1 MRMWILNFLLLALA
15 KSVIGC
21 TGHTTPVPNPKPPHS
36 PRPTYDPFARFGND
50 DADYNANRNSLG
62 KLEPTLIDALRG
74 SKKK

>member
-21 TGHTTPVPNPKPPHS
+21 RAPPNI
-36 PRPTYDPFARFGND
+36 RPLPGMRN
-50 DADYNANRNSLG
+50 ADYNANRNSLG
-62 KLEPTLIDALRG
+62 KLEPTLIDALRE